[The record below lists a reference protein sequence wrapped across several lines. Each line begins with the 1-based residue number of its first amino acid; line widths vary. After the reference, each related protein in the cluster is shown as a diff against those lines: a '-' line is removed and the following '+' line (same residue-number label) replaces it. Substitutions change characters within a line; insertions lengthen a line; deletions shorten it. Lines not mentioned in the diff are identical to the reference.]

1 MGKIVEKDKTGNITN
16 FIGVYDNYITK
27 EECDKAIEL
36 FENQNKFNNT
46 VNRIASERQSILKK
60 QDQQFF
66 AGSNNIDVWWESLK
80 SMMVNFDLAW
90 NHYCENVGAT
100 EAYGIPFHFTGL
112 KIQKTLPTEGYHV
125 WHIEHG
131 KGFDNEPRAFVF
143 SIYLNDI
150 EEGGETEF
158 LHFSKRVQPKT
169 GRIVIWPAGFPY
181 LHRGNPPLSGE
192 KYILTSWMLL
202 R

>member
-1 MGKIVEKDKTGNITN
+1 MEKTVNINN

-27 EECDKAIEL
+27 EECNKAIKLYED
-36 FENQNKFNNT
+36 QNKFNNT
-46 VNRIASERQSILKK
+46 INRISGEKSSILQK

-66 AGSNNIDVWWESLK
+66 AANNNVDVWWESLK
-80 SMMVNFDLAW
+80 PMMFNFDMAW
-90 NHYCENVGAT
+90 KHYAKNTGA
-100 EAYGIPFHFTGL
+100 EDAYDKIPFNYTSL
-112 KIQKTLPTEGYHV
+112 KIQKTLPTEGYHI
-125 WHIEHG
+125 WHIEHT
-131 KGFDNEPRAFVF
+131 KGFENEPRAFVF
-143 SIYLNDI
+143 SIYLNDV

-158 LHFSKRVQPKT
+158 LHFSKRVKPKT

-192 KYILTSWMLL
+192 KYILTSWLLL

>member
-1 MGKIVEKDKTGNITN
+1 
-16 FIGVYDNYITK
+16 
-27 EECDKAIEL
+27 
-36 FENQNKFNNT
+36 
-46 VNRIASERQSILKK
+46 
-60 QDQQFF
+60 
-66 AGSNNIDVWWESLK
+66 
-80 SMMVNFDLAW
+80 MMLNFDLAW
-90 NHYCENVGAT
+90 NHYVQNVGAKD
-100 EAYGIPFHFTGL
+100 AYGVPFYFTCL

-125 WHIEHG
+125 WHLEHG

-143 SIYLNDI
+143 SIYLNDV

-181 LHRGNPPLSGE
+181 VHRGNPPLSGE
-192 KYILTSWMLL
+192 KYILTSWMML